1 MRWSWKIG
9 TISGIGI
16 YVNVSF
22 LVLIALVVMLGFAD
36 QKSVGG
42 VLQLVALILVLFGII
57 VLHELGHALTARRF
71 GIRTQDITLLLFG
84 GVARLERMPR
94 QPWQEFLIAVAG
106 PAVNVVLAVLL
117 SIALIGLAVLSYSM
131 QWNILDSSVAM
142 FLFQLISINVM
153 LVLFNMLPAFPMDG
167 GRVLRAVLASKLDYV
182 RATNIAANV
191 GQAMAV
197 LFGLMGLI
205 WFNPFLVFIALF
217 VWMGAAQEASS
228 VRIRSAVSGIPV
240 SRVMVTDFQVLAP
253 DDELSRAVNFVLAG
267 FQHDFP
273 VIDEG
278 KFVGVLTRADMVKAL
293 AEQGQYAR
301 VATVMR
307 TDIKTADASEMLE
320 PVIPRLQSAPGRTLP
335 VVKDGQIVGMLTTE
349 NLGEFLMV
357 DRALRQRIT
366 LAGQKPIIVPSSRPP
381 A

>member
-16 YVNVSF
+16 FVNVSF
-22 LVLIALVVMLGFAD
+22 LVLIALVMMLGFAD
-36 QKSVGG
+36 KKSISG

-106 PAVNVVLAVLL
+106 PAVNVVLAFVL
-117 SIALIGLAVLSYSM
+117 SAALLGLTVLSYVM
-131 QWNILDSSVAM
+131 QWNILNSALAM

-167 GRVLRAVLASKLDYV
+167 GRVLRAILASKLDYV
-182 RATNIAANV
+182 RATTIAAKV
-191 GQAMAV
+191 GQVMAV

-228 VRIRSAVSGIPV
+228 VRIQSAVSGIPV
-240 SRVMVTDFQVLAP
+240 SRVMVTDFRVLAP
-253 DDELSRAVNFVLAG
+253 EDELSRAVEFVLAG

-273 VIDEG
+273 VLDQG
-278 KFVGVLTRADMVKAL
+278 RFVGVLTRADMVKTL
-293 AEQGQYAR
+293 ASQGQDTR
-301 VATVMR
+301 VDEVMR
-307 TDIKTADASEMLE
+307 TDIRTADASEMLE
-320 PVIPRLQSAPGRTLP
+320 PVIPRLQVAPGRTLP
-335 VVKDGQIVGMLTTE
+335 VVKDGQIVGMLTT
-349 NLGEFLMV
+349 
-357 DRALRQRIT
+357 
-366 LAGQKPIIVPSSRPP
+366 
-381 A
+381 

>member
-16 YVNVSF
+16 FVNVSF

-36 QKSVGG
+36 KKSVSG

-106 PAVNVVLAVLL
+106 PAVNVVLAFVL
-117 SIALIGLAVLSYSM
+117 SAALLGLTVLSYAM
-131 QWNILDSSVAM
+131 QWNILNSALAM

-167 GRVLRAVLASKLDYV
+167 GRVLRAILASKLDYV
-182 RATNIAANV
+182 RATTIAAKV
-191 GQAMAV
+191 GQVMAV

-228 VRIRSAVSGIPV
+228 VRIQSAVSGIPV
-240 SRVMVTDFQVLAP
+240 SRVMVTDFRVLAP
-253 DDELSRAVNFVLAG
+253 DDELSRAVEFVLAG

-273 VIDEG
+273 VLDQG
-278 KFVGVLTRADMVKAL
+278 RFVGVLTRADMVKAL
-293 AEQGQYAR
+293 ASQAQDTR
-301 VATVMR
+301 VDEVMR
-307 TDIKTADASEMLE
+307 TDIRTADASEMLE
-320 PVIPRLQSAPGRTLP
+320 PVIPRLQAAPGRTLP

-349 NLGEFLMV
+349 NIGEFLMV
-357 DRALRQRIT
+357 DRALRQRVSMP
-366 LAGQKPIIVPSSRPP
+366 AQKTFTVPGTRPP
-381 A
+381 V